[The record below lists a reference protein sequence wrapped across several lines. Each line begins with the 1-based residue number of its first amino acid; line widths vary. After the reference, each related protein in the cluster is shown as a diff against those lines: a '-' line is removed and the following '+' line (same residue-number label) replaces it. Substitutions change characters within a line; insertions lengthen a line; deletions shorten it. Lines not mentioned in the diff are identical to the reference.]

1 WSAAGSTELNALQK
15 VLDKFQ
21 AQFPNIKV
29 TFQPVSGDY
38 PTAMVAKFS
47 AHQPPDLFYVD
58 SSVAPD
64 WIDQGVLFPLDDWI
78 ASRGFDTSKFFPG
91 YLDAFK
97 GKDGKT
103 YGLPKDGNTLALAYN
118 PDMLSKAGITAPPT
132 TLDELTAD
140 SQKIK
145 AAGETPMCLS
155 QSLDRSLAFIYA
167 NGGGLMNADR
177 TQDMLDEP
185 GTAQGITYYLDL
197 FKNGYGQSPSAL
209 SDDWCGKALG
219 EQKVAM
225 IFEGGWL
232 DAFRQSTYPKVKYT
246 WAPLPK
252 GVDQAT
258 LGFTVSYSIGKDSPN
273 KDAAWVLMTY
283 LTRQQRMTECFAGKF
298 ALPSP
303 P

>member
-1 WSAAGSTELNALQK
+1 
-15 VLDKFQ
+15 
-21 AQFPNIKV
+21 
-29 TFQPVSGDY
+29 
-38 PTAMVAKFS
+38 
-47 AHQPPDLFYVD
+47 
-58 SSVAPD
+58 
-64 WIDQGVLFPLDDWI
+64 VLFPLDDWI

-97 GKDGKT
+97 GKDGKI

-132 TLDELTAD
+132 TLDELTAA

-145 AAGETPMCLS
+145 AAGMTPMCLS

-167 NGGGLMNADR
+167 NGGGLFNADK
-177 TQDMLDEP
+177 TQSDLDNP

-197 FKNGYGQSPSAL
+197 FKQGYGQSPSQL

-219 EQKVAM
+219 EKKVAM

-232 DAFRQSTYPKVKYT
+232 DAFMQSTYPDVKYT

-283 LTRQQRMTECFAGKF
+283 LTGQQGMSEWVAGKV
-298 ALPSP
+298 ALPSREDVSAP
-303 P
+303 AGSDVLVQSAQFAKPWSFIPGFSKVNDAYNNALTAAIQNGGSATDVINKTKPALDAALAGS